1 MKKLIRPISRAI
13 RNIFRTIRDL
23 LSKKSRF
30 IRLNPFAKGKI
41 IFFDKKKRSF
51 FALSSRGEG
60 DSSVLDTIFSKY
72 CYNLKGMRR
81 SNDIYAQYVR
91 ILALKKCPLIIDC
104 GSNIGAATY
113 FFANEFPEAKV
124 IGVELE
130 STNAKLASK
139 NNLSKDNV
147 HILHAAIGPESGSVM
162 IENPEENSKDSFRTK
177 ADSGNGKGKG
187 KGKGSIDMISIPDI
201 QKLYPDTIPFIVK
214 IDIEGFEDELFSR
227 NTQWIKVFYLI
238 TLEIHDWMLPKK
250 AISKNF
256 FREHSKESRDCYL
269 KGDMV
274 FSIKN

>member
-1 MKKLIRPISRAI
+1 MKKLIKPISRAF

-23 LSKKSRF
+23 LSKKTRF

-41 IFFDKKKRSF
+41 IFFDKKNRKF

-72 CYNLKGMRR
+72 CYSLKGMLR
-81 SNDIYAQYVR
+81 SEDIYSEYNS
-91 ILALKKCPLIIDC
+91 ILALEKCPLIIDC

-130 STNAKLASK
+130 SNNAKLASK
-139 NNLSKDNV
+139 NNLNKDNV

-162 IENPEENSKDSFRTK
+162 IENPEESSKDSFRTR
-177 ADSGNGKGKG
+177 ADFGLGR
-187 KGKGSIDMISIPDI
+187 GSIDMISISDI

-214 IDIEGFEDELFSR
+214 IDIEGFEDELFSK
-227 NTQWIKVFYLI
+227 NTQWIKKFYLI

-269 KGDMV
+269 RGDMV